1 MVILCDVFIRFLVRR
16 LPMNKKILLN
26 VSGLKKTYTLPKKNF
41 FDKASTIE
49 ALKGVSFDI
58 YEGET
63 FGLVGESGCGKSTI
77 ANIVSGLLKA
87 SEGSILFNERSMAL
101 DAKRWPKEERKEIQ
115 MVFQDPYSSLNPRK
129 KIGWLLEEPLKIH
142 TRFSSTQRRER
153 VIEMLE
159 EIGFDASFYERFPHE
174 LSGGQRQRICIGI
187 ALITTPKLLIA
198 DEPVSAL
205 DVSVQASVLN
215 LLKDLQKKYN
225 STCLFISHDLS
236 VVEYMS
242 DRIGVMKQGEMVEL
256 AEVDQLY
263 QHPKHPYTKMLIES
277 IPTL

>member
-1 MVILCDVFIRFLVRR
+1 MSKKVILS
-16 LPMNKKILLN
+16 
-26 VSGLKKTYTLPKKNF
+26 VSGLKKTYALPKKKF
-41 FDKASTIE
+41 FETGSKIE
-49 ALKGVSFDI
+49 ALKNVSFDI

-87 SEGSILFNERSMAL
+87 TEGRVLFNEEPMAL
-101 DAKRWPKEERKEIQ
+101 DAKGWPKEQRKEIQ
-115 MVFQDPYSSLNPRK
+115 MIFQDPYSSLNPRK
-129 KIGWLLEEPLKIH
+129 EIGWLLEEPLKIH
-142 TRFSSTQRRER
+142 ESLSSKQRYER
-153 VIEMLE
+153 VVGMLE
-159 EIGFDASFYERFPHE
+159 EIGFDANYYNRFPHE

-187 ALITTPKLLIA
+187 ALITNPKLLIA

-215 LLKDLQKKYN
+215 LLKDLQKKYK

-263 QHPKHPYTKMLIES
+263 KSPKHAYTKALIEA